1 MSAAIEVE
9 GLVKRYRRA
18 LGVDGVSFEIPEGE
32 SFGYLG
38 PNGAGKTTTIR
49 CMLGL
54 INLTEGKIR
63 LFGLDAEHNRREI
76 LARIGYL
83 PGELGLWP
91 QATGREVLEY
101 LGRLLP
107 SPVRRDELCER
118 LDLSRA
124 DLERQVRTYSR
135 GMKQKIGIVQALQH
149 APPLLI
155 LDEPTEGLDP
165 VMQDRFIQ
173 LVQDHR
179 KQGGTVFLSSHILN
193 EVEETTDR
201 VAVLRAGKVVKIG
214 LPTDLTGE
222 KVRHF
227 TVVLKQD
234 GALDAL
240 TSVPGVSDMDVSD
253 RHVRFDYRGDAEPII
268 DALRALHVADI
279 LVQPE
284 SLAESFFEVYGE

>member
-18 LGVDGVSFEIPEGE
+18 LGVDGVTFEVPEGE

-63 LFGLDAEHNRREI
+63 IFGLDAERNRREI

-107 SPVRRDELCER
+107 SPVRRDELCGR

-124 DLERQVRTYSR
+124 DLE
-135 GMKQKIGIVQALQH
+135 
-149 APPLLI
+149 
-155 LDEPTEGLDP
+155 
-165 VMQDRFIQ
+165 
-173 LVQDHR
+173 
-179 KQGGTVFLSSHILN
+179 
-193 EVEETTDR
+193 
-201 VAVLRAGKVVKIG
+201 
-214 LPTDLTGE
+214 
-222 KVRHF
+222 
-227 TVVLKQD
+227 
-234 GALDAL
+234 
-240 TSVPGVSDMDVSD
+240 
-253 RHVRFDYRGDAEPII
+253 
-268 DALRALHVADI
+268 
-279 LVQPE
+279 
-284 SLAESFFEVYGE
+284 